1 MYFVHQKEKKFISH
15 IVKSEDWANGEEFLR
30 EKGDVLCLQLSGIRK
45 NNEKVKKKWTLRS
58 TYSGTLCRNCLIVE
72 EKMIQES
79 LKLQREKFRTLSQNN
94 SDIDV
99 R

>member
-15 IVKSEDWANGEEFLR
+15 IVRSEDLANGEEFLR

-45 NNEKVKKKWTLRS
+45 NNGKVKKKWTLRS

-72 EKMIQES
+72 EKEAANES
-79 LKLQREKFRTLSQNN
+79 CETSNA
-94 SDIDV
+94 
-99 R
+99 